1 MFQKMAF
8 AALVFSGLTAWSQP
22 ASPQVME
29 MGPMV
34 PLLIQDLNGESAR
47 IEVRSFDGTLL
58 QHLEIVQQ
66 EEVTLNI
73 APIHGYFV
81 VRIED
86 ANGWRTLKYHRP

>member
-1 MFQKMAF
+1 MFRIVVLV
-8 AALVFSGLTAWSQP
+8 ALVFSGLTAWGQP

-29 MGPMV
+29 MGTMV

-47 IEVRSFDGTLL
+47 IEVRSFDGKLL
-58 QHLEIVQQ
+58 QHLEMIQQ

-81 VRIED
+81 VYIED
-86 ANGWRTLKYHRP
+86 ASGRRTLKYHRP